1 MSRNIICL
9 VLLVGLFSFVTS
21 CVEDKYSWDS
31 INKEGAFS
39 HDNGINFLI
48 GSFDRFQFDGFDGYD
63 DLEGLE
69 DYVDFSALEP
79 VALADTLDIENL
91 FSEEMFDYFVYSDGK
106 GGDLPLGDILFQG
119 GVYVNI
125 KEPEYFSDI
134 KLSTDILKANGEVVN
149 LSTPISDQTFRTAE
163 KGKQVFEVKIAKD
176 DVVKLKDARDLR
188 LRFSCAAQKANPEDY
203 VDIKDISIKLL
214 GGFKYSLE

>member
-1 MSRNIICL
+1 MNRNVICL
-9 VLLVGLFSFVTS
+9 VLLGGLFSFVTS

-39 HDNGINFLI
+39 HENGINFLI
-48 GSFDRFQFDGFDGYD
+48 GSFKRFQFDEFKGYD
-63 DLEGLE
+63 YLEGLE
-69 DYVDFSALEP
+69 DYVDFSALDP

-106 GGDLPLGDILFQG
+106 GGYLPLGDILFQG
-119 GVYVNI
+119 DVYVNI
-125 KEPEYFSDI
+125 REPEYFSDI

-149 LSTPISDQTFRTAE
+149 LSTPIPDQTFRTAE
-163 KGKQVFEVKIAKD
+163 KGIQPFKVQISKD
-176 DVVKLKDARDLR
+176 DVVKLKDACNLQ
-188 LRFSCAAQKANPEDY
+188 LRFSCEAKKANREDY

-214 GGFKYSLE
+214 GGFSFSLE